1 MHDLRAELAALV
13 ADVAEAFE
21 GLRGQG
27 VRFVPRESEAFV
39 PRVEPEA
46 ARPAPPRPAPPARP
60 APRVEAPAPPPG
72 VAAPPPP
79 PRAAAPPPPARAAP
93 APPPPPAPLAGGGLL
108 DRWAD
113 KLAGPA
119 ERLRRA
125 QEKLG
130 SACPGCGE
138 LPQLATGGLTSGMA
152 MLYDA
157 GTDTDAAT
165 LTNMLV
171 RVVGVEPADVLTFH
185 PRACATCAVGV
196 QAQIEAARPRV
207 VLALGPNAR
216 ALLAAEPG
224 RWARFAGVDAIGT
237 WHPSEQG
244 SDIARKRAAFE
255 ALKQVA
261 SRR

>member
-39 PRVEPEA
+39 PHVEPEA
-46 ARPAPPRPAPPARP
+46 PRPAPPLQAPPARP
-60 APRVEAPAPPPG
+60 PPRVEAPA
-72 VAAPPPP
+72 P
-79 PRAAAPPPPARAAP
+79 PRAAAPPPPPRASP
-93 APPPPPAPLAGGGLL
+93 APPPPPAPAAGGGLL

-130 SACPGCGE
+130 EACPGCGE

-224 RWARFAGVDAIGT
+224 RWVRFAGVDAIGT

-244 SDIARKRAAFE
+244 SDVARKRAAFE